1 MESKAIEKIILSRK
15 GDWDFDQHVSVVF
28 DDHVRKSIPC
38 YKEIQELIGIV
49 SKKILSRNSLV
60 YDLGT
65 ATGEVIQS
73 IHRANPQK
81 KIRYVGIDKSIPMLE
96 RAKEK
101 CFYINHVTF
110 CNSKIESFNYKP
122 ADLFVVAFT
131 LQFVKSG
138 HRQCLLHNVYDAL
151 IPNGHFI
158 LCEKIV
164 FEKPIEN
171 NFYVDIYETWKQNHF
186 SIEEIR
192 AKKESLKNI
201 MQPLTLEEN
210 IELLKKAKFKNIN
223 LLFKWCN
230 FVCLIAK
237 K

>member
-1 MESKAIEKIILSRK
+1 MELKAIEKIILSRK
-15 GDWDFDQHVSVVF
+15 GDWDFDQHVSLVF
-28 DDHVRKSIPC
+28 DDHVKKSIPC

-49 SKKILSRNSLV
+49 SKKILSNNSLV

-96 RAKEK
+96 KAKEK
-101 CFYINHVTF
+101 CSSIDHVIF
-110 CNSKIESFNYKP
+110 CNSEIESFKFEQ
-122 ADLFVVAFT
+122 ADLFVAAFT

-138 HRQCLLHNVYDAL
+138 HRQFLLQNVNEAL
-151 IPNGHFI
+151 KPNGQFI
-158 LCEKIV
+158 LCEKIIY
-164 FEKPIEN
+164 EKPIDH

-210 IELLKKAKFKNIN
+210 MQLLKKAKFKNIN
-223 LLFKWCN
+223 LFFKWCN
-230 FVCLIAK
+230 FVCLVAK